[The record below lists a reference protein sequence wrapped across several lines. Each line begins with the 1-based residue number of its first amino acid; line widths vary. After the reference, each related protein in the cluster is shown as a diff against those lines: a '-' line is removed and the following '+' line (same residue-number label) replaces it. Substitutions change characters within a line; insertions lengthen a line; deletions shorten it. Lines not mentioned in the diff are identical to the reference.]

1 MRSSSQQGMTMIE
14 LLVAMAIGVT
24 VTLAVSTLLVASEN
38 QKRITTSTNDADQT
52 LVYTFSELDRALRGA
67 GSGIAQSQYSGSQG
81 ILGCRLNMASNG
93 VTYMPRPGA
102 YPAPFSNYFLGGASP
117 TALHMAPVLIGA
129 NQSDNN
135 SSDVIVVMGG
145 SGSAGGVPRAVYGA
159 GSGVNSNIQVV
170 LENTV
175 GFNPYDVVLVSQ
187 NGVTDCLI
195 EEVNVVQPTALT
207 MNATTTYY
215 TPGTTT
221 TLNTLASSTASLIT
235 PLGNEA
241 TTSAPNNVQ
250 FTMYGVGTN
259 NTLYSYD
266 LMQYASLAAFSLG
279 GDATQ
284 PIADQVIQMNA
295 LYGVATPANPAVFNN
310 WANPAD
316 TAHGY
321 DINTVMNTPGTQA
334 LIVAVRVAIVVRG
347 EYYDKKI
354 VSPTS
359 LTIFSGLVDGY
370 GNSLQKTVPPAGLGQ
385 TLDQRYRYRVYE
397 FTVPL
402 RDMIILAGGP

>member
-38 QKRITTSTNDADQT
+38 QKRITTSSNDADQT

-195 EEVNVVQPTALT
+195 EEVNVVTPTTLT
-207 MNATTTYY
+207 MNTTTTYY

-279 GDATQ
+279 GDTTQ

-295 LYGVATPANPAVFNN
+295 LYGVNALYGNTSANPSQFSSWVS
-310 WANPAD
+310 PS
-316 TAHGY
+316 TAHY
-321 DINTVMNTPGTQA
+321 DIVSVMNSPTTQA
-334 LIVAVRVAIVVRG
+334 SIVAVRVAIVVRG
-347 EYYDKKI
+347 EYYDKKA

-370 GNSLQKTVPPAGLGQ
+370 GNSLSKTV
-385 TLDQRYRYRVYE
+385 TLPSQNYRYRVYE

>member
-1 MRSSSQQGMTMIE
+1 MTMIE

-195 EEVNVVQPTALT
+195 EEVNVVTPTTLT
-207 MNATTTYY
+207 MNTTTTYY

-279 GDATQ
+279 GDTTQ

-295 LYGVATPANPAVFNN
+295 LYGVNALYGNTSANPSQFSSWVS
-310 WANPAD
+310 PS
-316 TAHGY
+316 TAHY
-321 DINTVMNTPGTQA
+321 DIVSVMNSPTTQA
-334 LIVAVRVAIVVRG
+334 SIVAVRVAIVVRG
-347 EYYDKKI
+347 EYYDKKA

-370 GNSLQKTVPPAGLGQ
+370 GNSLSKTV
-385 TLDQRYRYRVYE
+385 TLPSQNYRYRVYE

>member
-1 MRSSSQQGMTMIE
+1 MRSASQRGMTMIE

-52 LVYTFSELDRALRGA
+52 LVYSFSELDRALRGA
-67 GSGIAQSQYSGSQG
+67 GSGLAQSNYSGSQG
-81 ILGCRLNMASNG
+81 ILGCRLNMVSGG

-102 YPAPFSNYFLGGASP
+102 YPPPFSNYFLGGAAP
-117 TALHMAPVLIGA
+117 TPLRIAPVLIGPG
-129 NQSDNN
+129 QSDKNT
-135 SSDVIVVMGG
+135 SDVIAVMGG

-159 GSGVNSNIQVV
+159 GSGIGANITVV

-175 GFNPYDVVLVSQ
+175 GFNSSDVVLVSQ

-195 EEVNVVQPTALT
+195 EQVNAVQPTTLT
-207 MNATTTYY
+207 MNVNETYY
-215 TPGTTT
+215 TAGTTT
-221 TLNTLASSTASLIT
+221 TLNSLASSTASLIT
-235 PLGNEA
+235 PLGNE
-241 TTSAPNNVQ
+241 SSSSSPNNVQ
-250 FTMYGVGTN
+250 FTLYGVGTN

-266 LMQYASLAAFSLG
+266 LMQYQYLMTSFG
-279 GDATQ
+279 GDVAQ

-295 LYGVATPANPAVFNN
+295 LYGVATAAAPSVFAN
-310 WANPAD
+310 WAGPGT
-316 TAHGY
+316 TAGY
-321 DINTVMNTPGTQA
+321 DINTVMTTPATQA

-347 EYYDKKI
+347 EYYDKKA

-359 LTIFSGLVDGY
+359 LTIFSGLVDVNGT
-370 GNSLQKTVPPAGLGQ
+370 SLQKTV
-385 TLDQRYRYRVYE
+385 TLPSQNYRYRVYE

>member
-195 EEVNVVQPTALT
+195 EEVNVVTPTTLT
-207 MNATTTYY
+207 MNTTTTYY
-215 TPGTTT
+215 PPGTTT

-279 GDATQ
+279 GDTTQ

-295 LYGVATPANPAVFNN
+295 LYGVNALYGNTSANPSQFSSWVS
-310 WANPAD
+310 P
-316 TAHGY
+316 TTTHY
-321 DINTVMNTPGTQA
+321 DIVSVMNSPTTQA
-334 LIVAVRVAIVVRG
+334 SIVAVRVAIVVRG
-347 EYYDKKI
+347 EYYDKKA

-359 LTIFSGLVDGY
+359 LTIFNGLVDGY
-370 GNSLQKTVPPAGLGQ
+370 GNQLAKTV
-385 TLDQRYRYRVYE
+385 TLPSQNYRYRVYE

>member
-1 MRSSSQQGMTMIE
+1 MTMIE

-52 LVYTFSELDRALRGA
+52 LVYSFSELDRALRGA
-67 GSGIAQSQYSGSQG
+67 GSGLAQSNYSGSQG
-81 ILGCRLNMASNG
+81 ILGCRLNMVSGG

-102 YPAPFSNYFLGGASP
+102 YPPPFSNYFLGGAAP
-117 TALHMAPVLIGA
+117 TPLRIAPVLIGPG
-129 NQSDNN
+129 QSDKNT
-135 SSDVIVVMGG
+135 SDVIAVMGG

-159 GSGVNSNIQVV
+159 GSGIGANITVV

-175 GFNPYDVVLVSQ
+175 GFNSSDVVLVSQ

-195 EEVNVVQPTALT
+195 EEVNAVQPTTLT
-207 MNATTTYY
+207 MNVNETYY
-215 TPGTTT
+215 TAGTTT
-221 TLNTLASSTASLIT
+221 TLNSLASSTASLIT
-235 PLGNEA
+235 PLGNE
-241 TTSAPNNVQ
+241 SASSSPNNVQ
-250 FTMYGVGTN
+250 FTLYGVGTN

-266 LMQYASLAAFSLG
+266 LMQYQNLVIGFG
-279 GDATQ
+279 GDVAQ

-295 LYGVATPANPAVFNN
+295 LYGVATAAAPSVFAN
-310 WANPAD
+310 WAGPGT
-316 TAHGY
+316 TAGY
-321 DINTVMNTPGTQA
+321 DINTVMTTPATQA

-347 EYYDKKI
+347 EYYDKKA

-359 LTIFSGLVDGY
+359 LTIFSGLVDVNGT
-370 GNSLQKTVPPAGLGQ
+370 SLQKTV
-385 TLDQRYRYRVYE
+385 TLPSQNYRYRVYE

>member
-1 MRSSSQQGMTMIE
+1 MTMIE

-24 VTLAVSTLLVASEN
+24 VTLAVSTLLVSSEN

-52 LVYTFSELDRALRGA
+52 IVYTFSEIDKALRAA
-67 GSGIAQSQYSGSQG
+67 GSGFVQSNYQGSQG
-81 ILGCRLNMASNG
+81 MLGCRLNMASHG

-102 YPAPFSNYFLGGASP
+102 YPAPFATRFLGGASP
-117 TALHMAPVLIGA
+117 TALRMAPVLIGA
-129 NQSDNN
+129 GQSDNAN
-135 SSDVIVVMGG
+135 SDVIVVMGG

-195 EEVNVVQPTALT
+195 EEVNVVTPTTLT
-207 MNATTTYY
+207 MNTTTTYY

-279 GDATQ
+279 GDTTQ

-295 LYGVATPANPAVFNN
+295 LYGVNALYGNTSANPSQFSSWVS
-310 WANPAD
+310 PS
-316 TAHGY
+316 TAHY
-321 DINTVMNTPGTQA
+321 DIVSVMNSPTTQA
-334 LIVAVRVAIVVRG
+334 SIVAVRVAIVVRG
-347 EYYDKKI
+347 EYYDKNA

-359 LTIFSGLVDGY
+359 LTIFNGLVDGY
-370 GNSLQKTVPPAGLGQ
+370 GNQLAKTV
-385 TLDQRYRYRVYE
+385 TLPSQNYRYRVYE

>member
-1 MRSSSQQGMTMIE
+1 MRSASQRGMTMIE

-52 LVYTFSELDRALRGA
+52 LVYSFSELDRALRGA
-67 GSGIAQSQYSGSQG
+67 GSGLAQSNYSGSQG
-81 ILGCRLNMASNG
+81 ILGCRLNMVSNG
-93 VTYMPRPGA
+93 VVYMPRPGA
-102 YPAPFSNYFLGGASP
+102 YPPPFSNYFLGGAAP
-117 TALHMAPVLIGA
+117 TPLRIAPVLIGPG
-129 NQSDNN
+129 QSDKNT
-135 SSDVIVVMGG
+135 SDVIVVMGG

-159 GSGVNSNIQVV
+159 GSGIGANITVV

-175 GFNPYDVVLVSQ
+175 GFNSSDVVLVSQ

-195 EEVNVVQPTALT
+195 EQVNAVQPTTLT
-207 MNATTTYY
+207 MNVNEAYY
-215 TPGTTT
+215 TAGTTT
-221 TLNTLASSTASLIT
+221 TLNSLASSTASLIT
-235 PLGNEA
+235 PLGNE
-241 TTSAPNNVQ
+241 SASSSPNNVQ
-250 FTMYGVGTN
+250 FTLYGVGTN

-266 LMQYASLAAFSLG
+266 LMQYQNLVIGFG
-279 GDATQ
+279 GDVAQ

-295 LYGVATPANPAVFNN
+295 LYGVATAAAPSVFAN
-310 WANPAD
+310 WAGPGT
-316 TAHGY
+316 TAGY
-321 DINTVMNTPGTQA
+321 DINTVMTTPATQA

-347 EYYDKKI
+347 EYYDKKA

-359 LTIFSGLVDGY
+359 LTIFSGLVDVNGT
-370 GNSLQKTVPPAGLGQ
+370 SLQKTV
-385 TLDQRYRYRVYE
+385 TLPSQNYRYRVYE

>member
-1 MRSSSQQGMTMIE
+1 MTMIE

-52 LVYTFSELDRALRGA
+52 LVYSFSELDRALRGA
-67 GSGIAQSQYSGSQG
+67 GSGLAQSNYSGSQG
-81 ILGCRLNMASNG
+81 ILGCRLNMVSGG

-102 YPAPFSNYFLGGASP
+102 YPPPFSNYFLGGAAP
-117 TALHMAPVLIGA
+117 TPLRIAPVLIGPG
-129 NQSDNN
+129 QSDKNT
-135 SSDVIVVMGG
+135 SDVIAVMGG

-159 GSGVNSNIQVV
+159 GSGIGANITVV

-175 GFNPYDVVLVSQ
+175 GFNSSDVVLVSQ

-195 EEVNVVQPTALT
+195 EQVNAVQPTTLT
-207 MNATTTYY
+207 MNVNETYY
-215 TPGTTT
+215 TAGTTT
-221 TLNTLASSTASLIT
+221 TLNSLASSTASLIT
-235 PLGNEA
+235 PLGNE
-241 TTSAPNNVQ
+241 SSSSSPNNVQ
-250 FTMYGVGTN
+250 FTLYGVGTN

-266 LMQYASLAAFSLG
+266 LMQYQYLMTSFG
-279 GDATQ
+279 GDVAQ

-295 LYGVATPANPAVFNN
+295 LYGVATAAAPSVFAN
-310 WANPAD
+310 WAGPGT
-316 TAHGY
+316 TAGY
-321 DINTVMNTPGTQA
+321 DINTVMTTPATQA

-347 EYYDKKI
+347 EYYDKKA

-359 LTIFSGLVDGY
+359 LTIFSGLVDVNGT
-370 GNSLQKTVPPAGLGQ
+370 SLQKTV
-385 TLDQRYRYRVYE
+385 TLPSQNYRYRVYE

>member
-1 MRSSSQQGMTMIE
+1 MTMIE

-38 QKRITTSTNDADQT
+38 QKRITTSSNDADQT

-195 EEVNVVQPTALT
+195 EEVNVVTPTTLT
-207 MNATTTYY
+207 MNTTTTYY

-279 GDATQ
+279 GDTTQ

-295 LYGVATPANPAVFNN
+295 LYGVNALYGNTSANPSQFSSWVS
-310 WANPAD
+310 PS
-316 TAHGY
+316 TAHY
-321 DINTVMNTPGTQA
+321 DIVSVMNSPTTQA
-334 LIVAVRVAIVVRG
+334 SIVAVRVAIVVRG
-347 EYYDKKI
+347 EYYDKKA

-370 GNSLQKTVPPAGLGQ
+370 GNSLSKTV
-385 TLDQRYRYRVYE
+385 TLPSQNYRYRVYE

>member
-195 EEVNVVQPTALT
+195 EEVNVVTPTTLT
-207 MNATTTYY
+207 MNTTTTYY

-279 GDATQ
+279 GDTTQ

-295 LYGVATPANPAVFNN
+295 LYGVNALYGNTSANPSQFSSWVS
-310 WANPAD
+310 PS
-316 TAHGY
+316 TAHY
-321 DINTVMNTPGTQA
+321 DIVSVMNSPTTQA
-334 LIVAVRVAIVVRG
+334 SIVAVRVAIVVRG
-347 EYYDKKI
+347 EYYDKKA

-370 GNSLQKTVPPAGLGQ
+370 GNSLSKTV
-385 TLDQRYRYRVYE
+385 TLPSQNYRYRVYE

>member
-1 MRSSSQQGMTMIE
+1 MRSASQRGMTMIE

-52 LVYTFSELDRALRGA
+52 LVYSFSELDRALRGA
-67 GSGIAQSQYSGSQG
+67 GSGLAQSQYSGSQG
-81 ILGCRLNMASNG
+81 ILGCRLNMVSNG
-93 VTYMPRPGA
+93 VVYMPRPGA
-102 YPAPFSNYFLGGASP
+102 YPPPFSNYFLGGATP
-117 TALHMAPVLIGA
+117 TPLRIAPVLIGPG
-129 NQSDNN
+129 QSDKNT
-135 SSDVIVVMGG
+135 SDVIAVMGG

-159 GSGVNSNIQVV
+159 GSGVGANITVV

-175 GFNPYDVVLVSQ
+175 GFNSSDVVLVSQ

-195 EEVNVVQPTALT
+195 EQVNAVQPTTLT
-207 MNATTTYY
+207 MNVNETYY
-215 TPGTTT
+215 TAGTTT
-221 TLNTLASSTASLIT
+221 TLNSLASSTASLIT
-235 PLGNEA
+235 PLGNE
-241 TTSAPNNVQ
+241 SSSSSPNNVQ
-250 FTMYGVGTN
+250 FTLFGVGTN

-266 LMQYASLAAFSLG
+266 LMQYQYLMTSFG
-279 GDATQ
+279 GDVAQ

-295 LYGVATPANPAVFNN
+295 LYGVATAAAPSVFAN
-310 WANPAD
+310 WAGPGT
-316 TAHGY
+316 TAGY
-321 DINTVMNTPGTQA
+321 DINTVMTTPATQA

-347 EYYDKKI
+347 EYYDKKA

-359 LTIFSGLVDGY
+359 LTIFSGLVDVNGT
-370 GNSLQKTVPPAGLGQ
+370 SLQKTV
-385 TLDQRYRYRVYE
+385 TLPSQNYRYRVYE

>member
-1 MRSSSQQGMTMIE
+1 MTMIE

-52 LVYTFSELDRALRGA
+52 LVYSFSELDRALRGA
-67 GSGIAQSQYSGSQG
+67 GSGLAQSNYSGSQG
-81 ILGCRLNMASNG
+81 ILGCRLNMVSNG
-93 VTYMPRPGA
+93 VVYMPRPGA
-102 YPAPFSNYFLGGASP
+102 YPPPFSNYFLGGAAP
-117 TALHMAPVLIGA
+117 TPLRIAPVLIGPG
-129 NQSDNN
+129 QSDKNT
-135 SSDVIVVMGG
+135 SDVIVVMGG

-159 GSGVNSNIQVV
+159 GSGIGANITVV

-175 GFNPYDVVLVSQ
+175 GFNSSDVVLVSQ

-195 EEVNVVQPTALT
+195 EQVNAVQPTTLT
-207 MNATTTYY
+207 MNVNEAYY
-215 TPGTTT
+215 TAGTTT
-221 TLNTLASSTASLIT
+221 TLNSLASSTASLIT
-235 PLGNEA
+235 PLGNE
-241 TTSAPNNVQ
+241 SASSSPNNVQ
-250 FTMYGVGTN
+250 FTLYGVGTN

-266 LMQYASLAAFSLG
+266 LMQYQNLVIGFG
-279 GDATQ
+279 GDVAQ

-295 LYGVATPANPAVFNN
+295 LYGVATAAAPSVFAN
-310 WANPAD
+310 WAGPGT
-316 TAHGY
+316 TAGY
-321 DINTVMNTPGTQA
+321 DINTVMTTPATQA

-347 EYYDKKI
+347 EYYDKKA

-359 LTIFSGLVDGY
+359 LTIFSGLVDVNGT
-370 GNSLQKTVPPAGLGQ
+370 SLQKTV
-385 TLDQRYRYRVYE
+385 TLPSQNYRYRVYE